1 MARNDPTDTGGLFIG
16 RRPGTAPV
24 HYASE
29 PEMGSPGRRRADR
42 VIAAFVLV
50 VETLVCLTLWG
61 PQPVAWLWVGSQVN
75 YQTGSVSAGIA
86 VAFAGMIATLMLT
99 LVLAVRLDAIWK
111 VVRRAAGYDQRE
123 GVAVAHLHGHGDRR
137 RDRLRL
143 LVPHPRGP
151 GAVAGAAVRRL
162 FDRYRQFQEL
172 APEEVSR
179 GLRERRDEERRSEVV
194 FVPELDLARTAWH
207 EPPHPEAVNAATF
220 ALRRRMNAYPDPGAR
235 EVRELAAERHGVAPA
250 QVAVGHGAAE
260 LLQEAC
266 AALLGGEGELLVAWP
281 GWGPLPELAKRVGGR
296 PVAVPGD
303 ERSGDEASG
312 RGSGIGPLADRVGAD
327 TRAIAL
333 SSPNDPT
340 GAPVAREDVRALCER
355 VGEHVWVLLD
365 EALADFLEPGEDA
378 AGLVA
383 ELPNL
388 LVFRTFAKAHAMAGF
403 RIGYVLGPAEMAERL
418 TPSFSVNA
426 PAQAAAAWA
435 LELGDAGDRPPPRRR
450 RGASATARRRP
461 ARHAALLPAD
471 RRPVRVAVLRRA
483 LGARDRR
490 APRPAAHQGR
500 RRRAVGRRAPRPRDA
515 ARRRGHR
522 PPDRR
527 AARAGLT
534 ATGLPMARTHEQID
548 EPARPRPGA

>member
-1 MARNDPTDTGGLFIG
+1 
-16 RRPGTAPV
+16 
-24 HYASE
+24 
-29 PEMGSPGRRRADR
+29 
-42 VIAAFVLV
+42 
-50 VETLVCLTLWG
+50 
-61 PQPVAWLWVGSQVN
+61 
-75 YQTGSVSAGIA
+75 
-86 VAFAGMIATLMLT
+86 
-99 LVLAVRLDAIWK
+99 
-111 VVRRAAGYDQRE
+111 
-123 GVAVAHLHGHGDRR
+123 
-137 RDRLRL
+137 
-143 LVPHPRGP
+143 
-151 GAVAGAAVRRL
+151 VRRL

-179 GLRERRDEERRSEVV
+179 GLRERRDEERRAEVV

-235 EVRELAAERHGVAPA
+235 EVRELAAQRHEVAPA

-266 AALLGGEGELLVAWP
+266 AVLLASASASGHEAPGRGRGELLVAWP
-281 GWGPLPELAKRVGGR
+281 GWGPLPELARRVGGN
-296 PVAVPGD
+296 PVAVPG
-303 ERSGDEASG
+303 EGVA
-312 RGSGIGPLADRVGAD
+312 PLAERVGAD

-355 VGEHVWVLLD
+355 VGERVWVLLD

-435 LELGDAGDRPPPRRR
+435 LELGDAVI
-450 RGASATARRRP
+450 ARRR
-461 ARHAALLPAD
+461 AAAVRERDRLAAALHGTPLSFPPTAAPFVWLSSD
-471 RRPVRVAVLRRA
+471 AHSGRELVEHLGLRRIKVAPGERWGDERHVRVTL
-483 LGARDRR
+483 
-490 APRPAAHQGR
+490 
-500 RRRAVGRRAPRPRDA
+500 RDA
-515 ARRRGHR
+515 AAT
-522 PPDRR
+522 DRLI
-527 AARAGLT
+527 AALVELA
-534 ATGLPMARTHEQID
+534 
-548 EPARPRPGA
+548 